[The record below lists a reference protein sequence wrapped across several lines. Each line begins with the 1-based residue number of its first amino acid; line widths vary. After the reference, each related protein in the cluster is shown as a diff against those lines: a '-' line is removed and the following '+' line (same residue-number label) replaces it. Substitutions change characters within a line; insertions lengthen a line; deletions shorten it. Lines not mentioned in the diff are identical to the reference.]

1 MKAKK
6 QEQPSKIT
14 NFYYPGCSNDLKLFI
29 DTTESHW
36 KKDTSKDNE
45 EKKSSNL
52 RHTSFVGTETNDMP
66 YGKMIDLLEW
76 SKDFEESNRKED
88 PESESEM
95 VSTVNIILP
104 SMFKVRNKN
113 SPSFLKTEVVLNCV
127 YKHKPVDMKLKI
139 KELVNYILITL

>member
-14 NFYYPGCSNDLKLFI
+14 NFYYPGCGNDLKLSI
-29 DTTESHW
+29 DTAESHG

-52 RHTSFVGTETNDMP
+52 RHTSFVGTETNDMS

-76 SKDFEESNRKED
+76 SIDFEESNSKED
-88 PESESEM
+88 PES
-95 VSTVNIILP
+95 
-104 SMFKVRNKN
+104 
-113 SPSFLKTEVVLNCV
+113 
-127 YKHKPVDMKLKI
+127 
-139 KELVNYILITL
+139 